1 MANTPAQLLGAC
13 SLHCKSK
20 ARSLAKCEV
29 PVHVMEDNPQVLLGK
44 SHYFMLGGINNPE
57 LAANS
62 METNWYSVTS
72 SPVAI
77 GTGPKQI
84 KITYNFSSPKFSHIA
99 FP

>member
-1 MANTPAQLLGAC
+1 
-13 SLHCKSK
+13 
-20 ARSLAKCEV
+20 
-29 PVHVMEDNPQVLLGK
+29 MEDDPQVLLGK
-44 SHYFMLGGINNPE
+44 SHCFMRGGINNPE

-84 KITYNFSSPKFSHIA
+84 KITYNFSSPKFSHVV